1 MNQQSKFMS
10 FFFETTKVPS
20 QKQKRKSFLGVVGP
34 LTTYY
39 LNLKLQFYMI
49 KQFIFRFK
57 WLMYKIQEQGE
68 QAVATMMDVKD
79 LLEWF
84 YETIIGSL

>member
-1 MNQQSKFMS
+1 
-10 FFFETTKVPS
+10 
-20 QKQKRKSFLGVVGP
+20 
-34 LTTYY
+34 
-39 LNLKLQFYMI
+39 MI

-84 YETIIGSL
+84 YEIIIGLL